1 MEKYKFKLEIGDWSK
16 DGHSQSEEYLIQS
29 NVDVKELREIYFKTK
44 KFNELSLED
53 ICDDY
58 EDNSISEEQI
68 RGLGLDVE
76 KYQPIIDNG
85 VEPDDIIELFIDY
98 IQTHNPEIYLKI
110 INDNIP
116 SFHFYGFDEQKRHI
130 GGFGYG
136 LFS

>member
-1 MEKYKFKLEIGDWSK
+1 MEIYRFKLQLGDWSK

-44 KFNELSLED
+44 RFNELSLED
-53 ICDDY
+53 ICNDY
-58 EDNSISEEQI
+58 EDCKISEEQI

-76 KYQPIIDNG
+76 KYQQIIDNG
-85 VEPDDIIELFIDY
+85 IEPDDFIEMFIEY
-98 IQTHNPEIYLKI
+98 IQIHNPEISLKI
-110 INDNIP
+110 INDTIP
-116 SFHFYGFDEQKRHI
+116 SFHFYGYDEQKRHI